1 MGAPQGVNSAI
12 RAQDVTHAASPC
24 VILSPKKHNDDQ
36 TGGKITREANA
47 EWFGLLFFFL
57 INAIGYFRGIN

>member
-36 TGGKITREANA
+36 TGGEIMRKANA
-47 EWFGLLFFFL
+47 EWFGLLFFF
-57 INAIGYFRGIN
+57 